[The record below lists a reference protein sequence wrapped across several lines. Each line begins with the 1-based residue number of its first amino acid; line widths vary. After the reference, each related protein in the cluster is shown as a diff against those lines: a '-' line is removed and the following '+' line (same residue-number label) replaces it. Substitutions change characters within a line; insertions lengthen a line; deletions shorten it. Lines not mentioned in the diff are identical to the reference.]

1 MRRRSMLFSVLFALI
16 GGAATFFALV
26 GNGDGGSKATEQA
39 LVPTRSM
46 EIGQA
51 LQPSEFVVE
60 KFAKGALPVDALRNT
75 QDVQGKYANAP
86 LVKSQP
92 VRRSYL
98 TDTPPGSVLAA
109 VIPEGRV
116 AISVAVSDV
125 ISTGGFIAP
134 GDRVDVLGVVTK
146 EARDD
151 AQIVLNDILVL
162 AVSGTITGA
171 ATRPAGDAPAD
182 TAASR
187 SNPTGLDTTIT
198 LAVTLQEA
206 QRLVQVDEVGK
217 LRLALRHR
225 GDVTSAQAAR

>member
-1 MRRRSMLFSVLFALI
+1 MLFSLLFALI

-26 GNGDGGSKATEQA
+26 GRGDGGGKATEQA

-51 LQPSEFVVE
+51 LQASDFTLE
-60 KFAKGALPVDALRNT
+60 KFAKGAVPLDALRNQ

-86 LVKSQP
+86 LVKSEP

-98 TDTPPGSVLAA
+98 TDTPPGSLLAA

-116 AISVAVSDV
+116 AVSVAVSDV

-134 GDRVDVLGVVTK
+134 GDRVDVLGVITK

-151 AQIVLNDILVL
+151 ATVVLNDIPVL
-162 AVSGTITGA
+162 AVANTITGA
-171 ATRPAGDAPAD
+171 ATRAAGAEPAK
-182 TAASR
+182 TANASN
-187 SNPTGLDTTIT
+187 SNPKGLDTTIT

-206 QRLVQVDEVGK
+206 QRLVQVDETGK
-217 LRLALRHR
+217 LRLALRRR
-225 GDVTSAQAAR
+225 GDVASAQAAR